1 MPILPASFFASR
13 ERPLPQPELTMRP
26 FVRTGQSLLL
36 QQTPLR
42 ETGPGIIMAWAA
54 AMFAVHLRDLKP
66 RFNSKV
72 AAHARHYQLFITLL
86 RRQESGNGLPKP
98 DSAFY
103 IKENKMRICTKC
115 KISKNDSEFYS
126 HWRDG
131 HNRWCKDCCREWK
144 LANSEKMKSYREKY
158 NLKKGIKSKPRK
170 LLSLSERQNN
180 KRERRRRNFR
190 KRWLEPMFRLNSN
203 ISRRIRQSIAS
214 GKQNSSWQEVLG
226 FSLNKLKAHLEIQ
239 FSEGMSWD
247 NYGEWHIDHIKPIA
261 FFCFNNITDQDFKDC
276 WALQNLRPLWAS
288 ENVRRF
294 H

>member
-1 MPILPASFFASR
+1 
-13 ERPLPQPELTMRP
+13 
-26 FVRTGQSLLL
+26 
-36 QQTPLR
+36 
-42 ETGPGIIMAWAA
+42 
-54 AMFAVHLRDLKP
+54 
-66 RFNSKV
+66 
-72 AAHARHYQLFITLL
+72 
-86 RRQESGNGLPKP
+86 
-98 DSAFY
+98 
-103 IKENKMRICTKC
+103 MRICTKC